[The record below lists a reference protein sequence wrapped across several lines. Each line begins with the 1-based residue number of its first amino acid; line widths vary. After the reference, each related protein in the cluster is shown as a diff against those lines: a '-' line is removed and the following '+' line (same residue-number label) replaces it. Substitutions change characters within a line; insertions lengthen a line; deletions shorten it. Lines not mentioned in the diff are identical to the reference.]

1 MPGVNTL
8 SSGVKC
14 SGDCLISLQDTS
26 KGGDRVIQMYDMRCY
41 YTKYIYT
48 YITNLIKRGMK
59 LGDYNFRLPS
69 TTPITKPDLDLLY
82 LDPATFPAIRAA
94 WVASPAYAVEQ
105 TQTQSEALAAAMAA
119 VEADTV
125 HVPVIGDGNGR
136 HEVNTVLRWGVQV
149 DREEEVEYPI
159 DHINRVDRFL
169 LPVGYNAN
177 FDHNDD
183 ANIESRRI
191 RNIGV
196 DEIDFVVT
204 GRRVPPG
211 VPLRI
216 RYNREFYNTLEEL
229 ATAMGKTVD
238 EIRGNE
244 TGLTVPESDAT
255 GGRKKRKT
263 KRSRKS
269 RRTRRR

>member
-8 SSGVKC
+8 SPGVHC
-14 SGDCLISLQDTS
+14 SGLCAISRQETS
-26 KGGDRVIQMYDMRCY
+26 KGGDRVIQMYDNQCY
-41 YTKYIYT
+41 YTKYIYLH
-48 YITNLIKRGMK
+48 IINLIKKGLT
-59 LGDYNFRLPS
+59 LGDTNFVLP
-69 TTPITKPDLDLLY
+69 TKAPITKLDLDLLY
-82 LDPATFPAIRAA
+82 LDPATFRAMYET
-94 WVASPAYAVEQ
+94 WVASPAYTLEQ
-105 TQTQSEALAAAMAA
+105 AQIQGEALAAAHAA

-125 HVPVIGDGNGR
+125 HVPVIGDGNGM

-159 DHINRVDRFL
+159 EYINRVDRFL
-169 LPVGYNAN
+169 LPVGYDAN

-183 ANIESRRI
+183 ENIGHRRI

-196 DEIDFVVT
+196 REIDFIGI
-204 GRRVPPG
+204 GRTVPPG
-211 VPLRI
+211 VPLVI
-216 RYNREFYNTLEEL
+216 RFNGDFYNTLEEL
-229 ATAMGKTVD
+229 ATAMGKTVA
-238 EIRGNE
+238 EISCNE
-244 TGLTVPESDAT
+244 TGLTESDAT

>member
-48 YITNLIKRGMK
+48 YITNLIKRGMN
-59 LGDYNFRLPS
+59 LGDDNFRLPS

-82 LDPATFPAIRAA
+82 LDPDTFPEMRKAWEESPEYLVERA
-94 WVASPAYAVEQ
+94 
-105 TQTQSEALAAAMAA
+105 QTQSEALAAAMAA

-159 DHINRVDRFL
+159 EYINRVDRFL
-169 LPVGYNAN
+169 LPVGDAN
-177 FDHNDD
+177 FDYNDD
-183 ANIESRRI
+183 ENIGRRRI

-196 DEIDFVVT
+196 SEIDYIGT

-211 VPLRI
+211 VPLVI
-216 RYNREFYNTLEEL
+216 RFNGDFYNNLEGL
-229 ATAMGKTVD
+229 ASAMVKTVD

-244 TGLTVPESDAT
+244 SELT
-255 GGRKKRKT
+255 GGKRKT
-263 KRSRKS
+263 KRRSRKS
-269 RRTRRR
+269 RRTKHRR